1 MIYPS
6 AAIVPVLQEPSEIK
20 LQDVMV
26 VKDESMKVC
35 MIERKYALSTE
46 SMHYRLKVCMIE

>member
-1 MIYPS
+1 MGTVKNDLIPPSYRIVIYQS

-26 VKDESMKVC
+26 VKDKSMKV
-35 MIERKYALSTE
+35 
-46 SMHYRLKVCMIE
+46 